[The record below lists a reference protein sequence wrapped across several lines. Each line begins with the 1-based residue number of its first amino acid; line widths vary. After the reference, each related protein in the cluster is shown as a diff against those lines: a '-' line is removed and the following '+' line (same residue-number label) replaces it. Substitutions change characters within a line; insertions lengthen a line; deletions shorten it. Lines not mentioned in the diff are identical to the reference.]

1 MPSHLSIIIPLPM
14 IVIWLPGSNLNLDL
28 NSENQV
34 LIKFMSQNWQMN
46 SDSHYKFERRKTF
59 TDNPEAFVSDKS
71 FMSAITNLAHLKFME
86 VIEYIE

>member
-1 MPSHLSIIIPLPM
+1 
-14 IVIWLPGSNLNLDL
+14 
-28 NSENQV
+28 
-34 LIKFMSQNWQMN
+34 MN
-46 SDSHYKFERRKTF
+46 SDSHYKFERRNTF